1 MSAFICIWACFLL
14 RISTAAQDKTPDE
27 TVTCVVSE
35 ECHLPCMFL
44 PAPNQ
49 SVRWF
54 RQDVLMLSFGETRGE
69 THVEPLAGRAGMSP
83 PMVAGGNATLVLR
96 EAGLKDRGM
105 YRCHVRTSQGEH
117 SAKVVLKVEAPIHD
131 LSLEL
136 SRLSGYEEMKCIVR
150 DVFPPPRVTWAT
162 EPPTFEDLRPITRML
177 ADKRGLYTAD
187 SRLKVLKGQPDLI
200 YICKVST
207 SYGGPTWTTSLR
219 ERAITGSEGRDLTI
233 PCFAPPYLNSPTL
246 HWSFS
251 NGEDPA
257 HILTYDSRSGHSVS
271 APAWDHHVELDGFRV
286 PFGDGSLRLMDPEH
300 ARHEGTYSCEFSMP
314 YNTHTER
321 SDVAINSPNA
331 NRSSSPQTS
340 YWWIVGLVV
349 AVTVL
354 ALAAMLVYLK
364 LRGNAAKSSSS
375 DPEEETELNSAK
387 DLEGGN
393 ENSNQF
399 AAGGNNGN
407 SGHF

>member
-1 MSAFICIWACFLL
+1 MTGTSVPSGSERSHHGFV
-14 RISTAAQDKTPDE
+14 PDA
-27 TVTCVVSE
+27 TVTCLVSE
-35 ECHLPCMFL
+35 ECHLPCTFP

-54 RQDVLMLSFGETRGE
+54 RQDVLMFSFAE
-69 THVEPLAGRAGMSP
+69 THGESEAPVGRAAVYP
-83 PMVAGGNATLVLR
+83 PMIAGGNATLVVR
-96 EAGLKDRGM
+96 EVGLKDRGT
-105 YRCHVRTSQGEH
+105 YRCRVRTSQGEH
-117 SAKVVLKVEAPIHD
+117 NAKVVLKVEAPVQG

-136 SRLSGYEEMKCIVR
+136 SRLSGYEEMKCTVR

-200 YICKVST
+200 YICKVTT
-207 SYGGPTWTTSLR
+207 SYGGPTWTSSLR
-219 ERAITGSEGRDLTI
+219 ERAIKGSEGRDLTI

-257 HILTYDSRSGHSVS
+257 HILTYDSRSGHSHS
-271 APAWDHHVELDGFRV
+271 APAWERHAELDGFRV

-300 ARHEGTYSCEFSMP
+300 AHHEGTYSCVFSMP

-321 SDVAINSPNA
+321 TDVAINTPTG
-331 NRSSSPQTS
+331 NRSTSGQTS

-349 AVTVL
+349 AVMVL
-354 ALAAMLVYLK
+354 ALAAMLAYLK
-364 LRGNAAKSSSS
+364 LRGNTAKPSSR
-375 DPEEETELNSAK
+375 DPEEETELHSVK
-387 DLEGGN
+387 DVAGES
-393 ENSNQF
+393 ETSKRF
-399 AAGGNNGN
+399 PAGGNNGE
-407 SGHF
+407 SGLS